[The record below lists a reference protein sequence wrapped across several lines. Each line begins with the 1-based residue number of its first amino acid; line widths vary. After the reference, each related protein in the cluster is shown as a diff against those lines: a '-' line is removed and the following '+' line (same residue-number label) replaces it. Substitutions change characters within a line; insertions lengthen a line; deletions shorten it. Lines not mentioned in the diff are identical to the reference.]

1 MDKIEVNG
9 KNTHS
14 IYKFLRANSSLNV
27 YKEKKLVKE
36 IPWNFAKFLVS
47 GDGKKIEFFNPRV
60 DPKKIAPHI
69 EKYLNEK

>member
-9 KNTHS
+9 KNTHP

-27 YKEKKLVKE
+27 YKEKKLVKD

-47 GDGKKIEFFNPRV
+47 GDGKEIEFFNPRI
-60 DPKKIAPHI
+60 DPNKITPSI
-69 EKYLNEK
+69 EKYLD

>member
-9 KNTHS
+9 KNTHP

-47 GDGKKIEFFNPRV
+47 GDGK
-60 DPKKIAPHI
+60 
-69 EKYLNEK
+69 